1 MQSQVLTIARALSE
15 RGHRV
20 TVAVGG
26 GDLAAPDGVDVVSLP
41 KFSPVTF
48 FSFVRALR
56 HLRREVRADVVHG
69 HGLRLAPA
77 LRVVGSA
84 QRFVTCHGLDPEIAR
99 RAARLARWSAV
110 PVISCGRGPFELLQS
125 LGVTSHILNN
135 AFSPSATSHSA
146 QQLRREFDLVDEVPV
161 VVYPARYSRQKSHD
175 RLLDALALV
184 RAQLAE
190 KSPEVL
196 CFGAGPLEDEVRA
209 RAQNVE
215 GRPLAR
221 VMHYRDDAATWFAG
235 SDFFILP
242 SRWEG
247 QPLVVLEALAQGLSV
262 VTLTPGV
269 EDLIV
274 EGRNGSSAH
283 SVEQLAKIIVQWCQ
297 HPESRPHDDDVT
309 RSVLVEHSLDVVAS
323 QYEELYGV
331 VAHPRT

>member
-1 MQSQVLTIARALSE
+1 MNRPSELLTGAKVRRWRREGCQTCHDDHVRATRSILFVLANGGRGGMQSQVLTIARALSE

-146 QQLRREFDLVDEVPV
+146 QQ
-161 VVYPARYSRQKSHD
+161 
-175 RLLDALALV
+175 
-184 RAQLAE
+184 
-190 KSPEVL
+190 
-196 CFGAGPLEDEVRA
+196 
-209 RAQNVE
+209 
-215 GRPLAR
+215 
-221 VMHYRDDAATWFAG
+221 
-235 SDFFILP
+235 
-242 SRWEG
+242 
-247 QPLVVLEALAQGLSV
+247 
-262 VTLTPGV
+262 
-269 EDLIV
+269 
-274 EGRNGSSAH
+274 
-283 SVEQLAKIIVQWCQ
+283 
-297 HPESRPHDDDVT
+297 
-309 RSVLVEHSLDVVAS
+309 
-323 QYEELYGV
+323 
-331 VAHPRT
+331 